1 MGLLDEIVK
10 YRINQLDEEPKQKI
24 KLHAIDKKKA
34 PMKQTKHSYEFV
46 R

>member
-1 MGLLDEIVK
+1 MGVSDEAVN

-34 PMKQTKHSYEFV
+34 PLKQI
-46 R
+46 